1 MRVTLESG
9 TLRGTAAAPP
19 SKSMAHRMLICA
31 ALAEGKSLVRPIET
45 SEDILA
51 TSDGLRALGARI
63 EAEGDGLRVAGCRPA
78 EAKESVI
85 PCRESGSTLRFLLP
99 LCLLNGR
106 AMKLTGSGRLM
117 SRPLDVYESLCAEKG
132 FRLERTPESIT
143 VQGKL
148 EPGEYTVRGD
158 LSSQFITGL
167 AYALSL
173 LPGESVIRILPPIE
187 SESYLRMTL
196 QAMNACG
203 VQAERPEAEILRIP
217 GGARY
222 RAGEKAVEG
231 DWSNAAFFEALAAA
245 GDPVEVTGLRE
256 DSLQGDK
263 ICREYFRRIR
273 EGNACVDV
281 TDCPDLAPVLMAFA
295 AMQGGARLT
304 GTRRLRFK
312 ESDRGIVMAEELAK
326 FGTPVEIGDNEI
338 TVGGGTLKTPA
349 EILQGHNDHR
359 IVMALAVLCTRT
371 GGTIEGAEAVRK
383 SFPGFWEVF
392 HALGARAAAM
402 PADKG
407 EFAGWNG
414 LKTGRS

>member
-1 MRVTLESG
+1 MRVTLEPG
-9 TLRGTAAAPP
+9 VLRGTAAAPP

-31 ALAEGKSLVRPIET
+31 ALAEGESLVRPVEL

-63 EAEGDGLRVAGCRPA
+63 EPEGDGLRVTGCRPS
-78 EAKESVI
+78 EAKGGVI

-99 LCLLNGR
+99 LCLLNGQT
-106 AMKLTGSGRLM
+106 MTLTGSERLLG
-117 SRPLDVYESLCAEKG
+117 RPLDVYETLCAERG
-132 FRLERTPESIT
+132 FRLERSADRIT
-143 VQGKL
+143 VRGRL
-148 EPGEYTVRGD
+148 APGEYTVWGD

-187 SESYLRMTL
+187 SEPYLRMTL
-196 QAMNACG
+196 ETMNACG
-203 VQAERPEAEILRIP
+203 VKVNRPEPETLVIA
-217 GGARY
+217 GGAGY
-222 RAGEKAVEG
+222 LPGEKIVEG

-245 GDPVEVTGLRE
+245 GNDVRTTGLRE

-263 ICREYFRRIR
+263 VCRVSFRQIR
-273 EGNACVDV
+273 EGGAPVDV

-295 AMQGGARLT
+295 AMNGGAVLT

-312 ESDRGIVMAEELAK
+312 ESDRGAVMAEELAK
-326 FGTPVEIGDNEI
+326 FGVRVTLKENEI
-338 TVGGGTLKTPA
+338 IVGSEPPRTPS

-371 GGTIEGAEAVRK
+371 GGTIEGAEAVNK
-383 SFPGFWEVF
+383 SFPGFWE
-392 HALGARAAAM
+392 AMRLLGANMR
-402 PADKG
+402 
-407 EFAGWNG
+407 
-414 LKTGRS
+414 